1 VDEATQNSMMQNSTV
16 QHSTMQHSTMQNS
29 TTNATTRETARATRA
44 DAEHAARDDA
54 AQAMHD
60 GDALPACD
68 CMDVAAYLDGE
79 LSVAESYSFE
89 QHLAACTTCAA
100 SLAEQR
106 RLLCLLDAA
115 FSRAQRK
122 VDLPEDFV
130 RVVKARAQTDMTSM
144 RRASEKR
151 RALLLCLALAALS
164 CALLGGRVIGE
175 GLAPL
180 RAAAG
185 AALSVSDMIFHTLAE
200 AYAGALVIIRGF
212 GRHLATEPRGVGAFL
227 ALACALV
234 ALLRLVGDYHRQHLP
249 D

>member
-1 VDEATQNSMMQNSTV
+1 M
-16 QHSTMQHSTMQNS
+16 
-29 TTNATTRETARATRA
+29 RETAQGQARQAQTRSLQG
-44 DAEHAARDDA
+44 ARVDDEDDA
-54 AQAMHD
+54 P
-60 GDALPACD
+60 PACD

-79 LSVAESYSFE
+79 LSIAESSSFE
-89 QHLAACTTCAA
+89 LHLASCAACAA

-130 RVVKARAQTDMTSM
+130 RVVKARAQTDMTSV
-144 RRASEKR
+144 RHSSEKR
-151 RALLLCLALAALS
+151 RALWLCLALSALS
-164 CALLGGRVIGE
+164 CALLGTRALGE

-185 AALSVSDMIFHTLAE
+185 AALSISDMLLHTFAE
-200 AYAGALVIIRGF
+200 ASAGALLILRGF
-212 GRHLATEPRGVGAFL
+212 GRHLVTEPRGASAFAFV
-227 ALACALV
+227 ALACAFL